1 MKITIN
7 GSPRELAELTEA
19 LNGTE
24 TEAKK
29 ADFPLLLTELAR
41 SNSIMK
47 NAKVKPIERTFSDLK
62 PNFQAAL
69 EKFCGDKKIDELSEA
84 IQNADKVNAPQAE
97 TAEQKKN
104 QEVFE
109 KQMKLLSEAS
119 EFCTGDIRFMQNLP
133 ALTCAM
139 IDLHKYQGRLS

>member
-1 MKITIN
+1 MKFIIE
-7 GSPRELAELTEA
+7 GSQSELTE
-19 LNGTE
+19 LIKRLSGIE

-29 ADFPLLLTELAR
+29 ADFPPLLTELA
-41 SNSIMK
+41 
-47 NAKVKPIERTFSDLK
+47 ED
-62 PNFQAAL
+62 
-69 EKFCGDKKIDELSEA
+69 EKIDELSEA

>member
-7 GSPRELAELTEA
+7 GSPKELAKLARA

-24 TEAKK
+24 TRTKK
-29 ADFPLLLTELAR
+29 QYFPPLLTELSDVEKTVNTTREIIA
-41 SNSIMK
+41 SLNKM
-47 NAKVKPIERTFSDLK
+47 NETAKQRKE
-62 PNFQAAL
+62 
-69 EKFCGDKKIDELSEA
+69 
-84 IQNADKVNAPQAE
+84 NAPKVEA
-97 TAEQKKN
+97 AEQKKK
-104 QEVFE
+104 QEIFE